1 MEHVAD
7 VKSYIEGRFVIIV
20 GDRKLAEELRV
31 GHATVAEVEKF
42 LRWLS
47 KEVPPVYKP
56 YMH

>member
-20 GDRKLAEELRV
+20 DDKELAEELRV
-31 GHATVAEVEKF
+31 GHATVAETEEF